1 MTDTNPLPPLPEPE
15 GVIVVGTQ
23 ALRAFTAYQ
32 MRAYAL
38 QARAQ
43 VQGEQPDSPWTENV
57 AVKLEPS
64 RTGRVYI
71 AGPMTGIAEFNF
83 PAFNKEAVRL
93 RAEGLTVL
101 NPADHGIVE
110 GAEWADYLR
119 HDIAGLATCQR
130 IHLLPGWEKSKG
142 SRLEVTIAQALGM
155 AITLSDG
162 AASPDSTATQ
172 AEVTP
177 EEVMRAAK
185 ESTAPEWQYVVDGW
199 RMGLDLM
206 KFTSLILALRPVQ
219 VPMTDKEPVAWI
231 SKTGHGTYFRQSI
244 TPELASLEHGGRK
257 MWRPLTYADTHPAPG
272 VPEFSRIAKRKLDE
286 LQEQGFA
293 ITGYAIQRGTERGF
307 ITDGG
312 FVGWWRSDEAPG
324 VQGVPDDVVR
334 DAERYRWILC
344 NYLKF
349 HLPDEAWKHGS
360 LDAAID
366 AAMLTATQAQKG
378 QP

>member
-1 MTDTNPLPPLPEPE
+1 MNISQRLRTCAKHTNLDA
-15 GVIVVGTQ
+15 VIELLNE
-23 ALRAFTAYQ
+23 AADEID
-32 MRAYAL
+32 AL

-130 IHLLPGWEKSKG
+130 IHLLSGWEKSKG
-142 SRLEVTIAQALGM
+142 ARLEVTIAHALGI

-172 AEVTP
+172 ADVTD
-177 EEVMRAAK
+177 EQV
-185 ESTAPEWQYVVDGW
+185 
-199 RMGLDLM
+199 
-206 KFTSLILALRPVQ
+206 LALAHSYADAKLMRYGALGIKEPPDPSAAFIELRRAILSLRPEK
-219 VPMTDKEPVAWI
+219 VPMTNEELKAARLRVCDDPNELPEPWAFRMGVYAAEAHHGITAQAKKE
-231 SKTGHGTYFRQSI
+231 
-244 TPELASLEHGGRK
+244 AS
-257 MWRPLTYADTHPAPG
+257 
-272 VPEFSRIAKRKLDE
+272 
-286 LQEQGFA
+286 
-293 ITGYAIQRGTERGF
+293 
-307 ITDGG
+307 
-312 FVGWWRSDEAPG
+312 
-324 VQGVPDDVVR
+324 
-334 DAERYRWILC
+334 
-344 NYLKF
+344 
-349 HLPDEAWKHGS
+349 
-360 LDAAID
+360 
-366 AAMLTATQAQKG
+366 
-378 QP
+378 